1 MEQLIVMCADRSKA
15 DSASLEALLNAAVDS
30 IVIIDEEG
38 TILLFNP
45 AAESIFGYT
54 STEVIGKNVTTLM
67 PQPYRDQHDGFLKR
81 YRDTGKASI
90 IGLGREAVGLKS
102 DGEQFPIF
110 LSVGEITG
118 GSRERYVGL
127 IRDLSEQRKIE
138 DTVRELESRLAHA
151 DRLVTLGELTAGI
164 AHEINQPL
172 TAIAAYADAGHRL
185 LTTGNPVSDDEI
197 RDICKRV
204 AKQARRAGAVVS
216 HLRKLASRGNVVKA
230 RHRIKPVVQ
239 NVLMLFE
246 YDIRQSHVTL
256 KTDIERKLPE
266 VFIDDIQIQQV
277 LVNLIK
283 NSIDALREAATPDPE
298 ILVTAESAEREILVK
313 VVDNGPGVDE
323 KLRSRLFEP
332 FFTTK
337 PHGVGLG
344 LSICRNIANAHGGNL
359 RHETPPGGGCRF
371 TLSLPL
377 ELIG

>member
-1 MEQLIVMCADRSKA
+1 MCADRSKA
-15 DSASLEALLNAAVDS
+15 DSAPLVALLNAAVDG
-30 IVIIDEEG
+30 IVIIDEDG
-38 TILLFNP
+38 TILSFNP
-45 AAESIFGYT
+45 AAESMFGYAKA
-54 STEVIGKNVTTLM
+54 EVTGKNVTTLM
-67 PQPYRDQHDGFLKR
+67 PQPYCDEHNSFIKR

-90 IGLGREAVGLKS
+90 IGIGREVVGLKS

-110 LSVGEITG
+110 LSVGEIAG
-118 GSRERYVGL
+118 ESKERFVGL
-127 IRDLSEQRKIE
+127 IRDLSEQRRIE
-138 DTVRELESRLAHA
+138 GMVRELETHLAHA

-185 LTTGNPVSDDEI
+185 LTSGNPSSADEI

-204 AKQARRAGAVVS
+204 AEQARRAGAVVS

-230 RHRIKPVVQ
+230 RCQLKPVIQ
-239 NVLMLFE
+239 NVLTLFE
-246 YDIRQSHVTL
+246 YDIRQSHITL

-283 NSIDALREAATPDPE
+283 NSIDALREAGTPEPE
-298 ILVTAESAEREILVK
+298 ILITAESAEREILVK
-313 VVDNGPGVDE
+313 VTDNGPGVDE
-323 KLRSRLFEP
+323 ELRSRLFEP

-337 PHGVGLG
+337 PLGVGLG
-344 LSICRNIANAHGGNL
+344 LSICCNIALAHGGSL
-359 RHETPPGGGCRF
+359 RHETPPDGGCRF

>member
-1 MEQLIVMCADRSKA
+1 MCADRSKA

-30 IVIIDEEG
+30 IIIIDEEG

-45 AAESIFGYT
+45 AAESIFGYA
-54 STEVIGKNVTTLM
+54 SMEVIGKNVTTLM

-81 YRDTGKASI
+81 FRETGKASI
-90 IGLGREAVGLKS
+90 IGLGREVVGLKS
-102 DGEQFPIF
+102 DGERFPIF

-118 GSRERYVGL
+118 GSKERYVGL
-127 IRDLSEQRKIE
+127 IRDLSEQRRIE

-197 RDICKRV
+197 KDICKRV

-216 HLRKLASRGNVVKA
+216 HLRKLASRGNAVKA
-230 RHRIKPVVQ
+230 RCRIKPVVQ

-246 YDIRQSHVTL
+246 YDIRQSRVTL

-283 NSIDALREAATPDPE
+283 NSIDALREAGTPDPE

-313 VVDNGPGVDE
+313 VTDNGPGVDE
-323 KLRSRLFEP
+323 ELRSRLFEP

-359 RHETPPGGGCRF
+359 RHETPPEGGCRF

>member
-1 MEQLIVMCADRSKA
+1 MCADRSKA

-54 STEVIGKNVTTLM
+54 SAEVIGKNVTTLM

-90 IGLGREAVGLKS
+90 IGLGREVVGLKS

-118 GSRERYVGL
+118 GNTERYVGL

-185 LTTGNPVSDDEI
+185 LTTGNPASDDEI
-197 RDICKRV
+197 KDICKRV

-230 RHRIKPVVQ
+230 RRRIKPVIQ

-298 ILVTAESAEREILVK
+298 ILVTAESAELEILVK
-313 VVDNGPGVDE
+313 VTDNGPGVDE
-323 KLRSRLFEP
+323 ELRSRLFEP

-359 RHETPPGGGCRF
+359 RHETPPEGGCRF

>member
-1 MEQLIVMCADRSKA
+1 MRADRSKA

-30 IVIIDEEG
+30 IIIIDEVG

-54 STEVIGKNVTTLM
+54 SAEVIGKNVTTLM

-110 LSVGEITG
+110 LSVGEIAG
-118 GSRERYVGL
+118 GSTNRYVGL

-197 RDICKRV
+197 RDICKRI

-230 RHRIKPVVQ
+230 RRRIKPVVQ

-246 YDIRQSHVTL
+246 YDIRQSRVTL

-283 NSIDALREAATPDPE
+283 NSIDALREASTPDPE

-313 VVDNGPGVDE
+313 VTDNGPGVNE
-323 KLRSRLFEP
+323 ELRSRLFEP

-344 LSICRNIANAHGGNL
+344 LSICRNSANAHGGNL
-359 RHETPPGGGCRF
+359 RHGTPPEGGCRF

>member
-1 MEQLIVMCADRSKA
+1 MCADRSKA

-30 IVIIDEEG
+30 IIIIDEEG

-45 AAESIFGYT
+45 AAESIFGYA
-54 STEVIGKNVTTLM
+54 SMEVIGKNVTTLM

-81 YRDTGKASI
+81 FRETGKASI
-90 IGLGREAVGLKS
+90 IGLGREVVGLRS

-110 LSVGEITG
+110 LSVGEIAG
-118 GSRERYVGL
+118 GSTERYVGL

-197 RDICKRV
+197 KDICKRV

-216 HLRKLASRGNVVKA
+216 HLRKLASRGNAVKA
-230 RHRIKPVVQ
+230 RCRIKPVVQ

-246 YDIRQSHVTL
+246 YDIRQSRVTL

-283 NSIDALREAATPDPE
+283 NSIDALREADTPDPE

-313 VVDNGPGVDE
+313 VTDNGPGVDE
-323 KLRSRLFEP
+323 ELRSRLFEP

-359 RHETPPGGGCRF
+359 RHETPPEGGCRF

>member
-1 MEQLIVMCADRSKA
+1 M
-15 DSASLEALLNAAVDS
+15 EALLNAAVDS
-30 IVIIDEEG
+30 IIIIDEEG

-45 AAESIFGYT
+45 AAESIFGYA
-54 STEVIGKNVTTLM
+54 SMEVIGKNVTTLM

-81 YRDTGKASI
+81 FRETGKASI
-90 IGLGREAVGLKS
+90 IGLGREVVGLKS
-102 DGEQFPIF
+102 DGERFPIF

-118 GSRERYVGL
+118 GSKERYVGL
-127 IRDLSEQRKIE
+127 IRDLSEQRRIE

-197 RDICKRV
+197 KDICKRV

-216 HLRKLASRGNVVKA
+216 HLRKLASRGNAVKA
-230 RHRIKPVVQ
+230 RCRIKPVVQ

-246 YDIRQSHVTL
+246 YDIRQSRVTL

-283 NSIDALREAATPDPE
+283 NSIDALREAGTPDPE

-313 VVDNGPGVDE
+313 VTDNGPGVDE
-323 KLRSRLFEP
+323 ELRSRLFEP

-359 RHETPPGGGCRF
+359 RHETPPEGGCRF

>member
-1 MEQLIVMCADRSKA
+1 MCADRSKV

-30 IVIIDEEG
+30 IIIIDVEG
-38 TILLFNP
+38 MILLFNP
-45 AAESIFGYT
+45 AAESIFGYA
-54 STEVIGKNVTTLM
+54 SVEVIGKNVTTLM

-81 YRDTGKASI
+81 FRDTGKASI
-90 IGLGREAVGLKS
+90 IGLGREVVGLKS

-110 LSVGEITG
+110 LSVGEIAG
-118 GSRERYVGL
+118 GSTERYVGL

-197 RDICKRV
+197 KDICKRV

-216 HLRKLASRGNVVKA
+216 HLRKLASRGNAVKA
-230 RHRIKPVVQ
+230 RCRIKPVVQ

-246 YDIRQSHVTL
+246 YDIRQSRVTL

-283 NSIDALREAATPDPE
+283 NSIDALREADTPDPE

-313 VVDNGPGVDE
+313 VTDNGPGVDE
-323 KLRSRLFEP
+323 ELRSRLFEP

-359 RHETPPGGGCRF
+359 RHETPPEGGCRF

>member
-1 MEQLIVMCADRSKA
+1 MRADRSKA

-30 IVIIDEEG
+30 IVIIDEVG

-54 STEVIGKNVTTLM
+54 SAEVIGKNVTTLM

-110 LSVGEITG
+110 LSVGEIAG
-118 GSRERYVGL
+118 GSTNRYVGL

-151 DRLVTLGELTAGI
+151 DRLLTLGELTAGI

-197 RDICKRV
+197 KDICKRV

-216 HLRKLASRGNVVKA
+216 HLRKLASRGNAVKA
-230 RHRIKPVVQ
+230 RCRIKPVVQ

-246 YDIRQSHVTL
+246 YDIRQSRVTL

-283 NSIDALREAATPDPE
+283 NSIDALREAGTPDPE

-313 VVDNGPGVDE
+313 VTDNGPGVDE
-323 KLRSRLFEP
+323 ELRSRLFEP

-359 RHETPPGGGCRF
+359 RHETPPEGGCRF

>member
-1 MEQLIVMCADRSKA
+1 MCADRSKA

-30 IVIIDEEG
+30 IIIIDEEG

-45 AAESIFGYT
+45 AAESIFGYA
-54 STEVIGKNVTTLM
+54 SMEVIGKNVTTLM

-81 YRDTGKASI
+81 FRETGKASI
-90 IGLGREAVGLKS
+90 IGLGREVVGLKS
-102 DGEQFPIF
+102 DGERFPIF
-110 LSVGEITG
+110 LSVGEIAG
-118 GSRERYVGL
+118 GSKERYVGL
-127 IRDLSEQRKIE
+127 IRDLSEQRRIE

-197 RDICKRV
+197 KDICKRV
-204 AKQARRAGAVVS
+204 AKQARRAGTVVS
-216 HLRKLASRGNVVKA
+216 HLRKLASRGNAVKA
-230 RHRIKPVVQ
+230 RCRIKPVVQ

-246 YDIRQSHVTL
+246 YDIRQSRVTL

-283 NSIDALREAATPDPE
+283 NSIDALREAGTPDPE

-313 VVDNGPGVDE
+313 VTDNGPGVDE
-323 KLRSRLFEP
+323 ELRSRLFEP

-359 RHETPPGGGCRF
+359 RHETPPEGGCRF

>member
-1 MEQLIVMCADRSKA
+1 MCADRSKV

-30 IVIIDEEG
+30 IIIIDVEG
-38 TILLFNP
+38 MILLFNP
-45 AAESIFGYT
+45 AAESIFGYA
-54 STEVIGKNVTTLM
+54 SVEVIGKNVTTLM

-81 YRDTGKASI
+81 FRDTGKASI
-90 IGLGREAVGLKS
+90 IGLGREVVGLRS

-110 LSVGEITG
+110 LSVGEIAG
-118 GSRERYVGL
+118 GSTERYVGL

-197 RDICKRV
+197 KDICKRV

-216 HLRKLASRGNVVKA
+216 HLRKLASRGNAVKA
-230 RHRIKPVVQ
+230 RCRIKPVVQ

-246 YDIRQSHVTL
+246 YDIRQSRVTL

-283 NSIDALREAATPDPE
+283 NSIDALREAGTPDPE

-313 VVDNGPGVDE
+313 VTDNGPGVDE
-323 KLRSRLFEP
+323 ELRSRLFEP

-359 RHETPPGGGCRF
+359 RHETPPEGGCRF

>member
-1 MEQLIVMCADRSKA
+1 MCADRSKA

-30 IVIIDEEG
+30 IIIIDEEG

-45 AAESIFGYT
+45 AAESIFGYA
-54 STEVIGKNVTTLM
+54 SMEVIGKNVTTLM

-81 YRDTGKASI
+81 FRETGKASI
-90 IGLGREAVGLKS
+90 IGLGREVVGLKS
-102 DGEQFPIF
+102 DGERFPIF
-110 LSVGEITG
+110 LSVGEIAG
-118 GSRERYVGL
+118 GSKERYVGL
-127 IRDLSEQRKIE
+127 IRDLSEQRRIE

-197 RDICKRV
+197 KDICKRV

-216 HLRKLASRGNVVKA
+216 HLRKLASRGNAVKA
-230 RHRIKPVVQ
+230 RCRIKPVVQ

-246 YDIRQSHVTL
+246 YDIRQSRVTL

-283 NSIDALREAATPDPE
+283 NSIDALREAGTPDPE

-313 VVDNGPGVDE
+313 VTDNGPGVDE
-323 KLRSRLFEP
+323 ELRSRLFEP

-359 RHETPPGGGCRF
+359 RHETPPEGGCRF

>member
-1 MEQLIVMCADRSKA
+1 
-15 DSASLEALLNAAVDS
+15 
-30 IVIIDEEG
+30 
-38 TILLFNP
+38 
-45 AAESIFGYT
+45 
-54 STEVIGKNVTTLM
+54 M
-67 PQPYRDQHDGFLKR
+67 PQPYRDQHDGFLNR
-81 YRDTGKASI
+81 FRDTGKASI
-90 IGLGREAVGLKS
+90 IGLGREVVGLKS
-102 DGEQFPIF
+102 DGERFPIF

-118 GSRERYVGL
+118 GSKERYVGL
-127 IRDLSEQRKIE
+127 IRDLSEQRRIE

-185 LTTGNPVSDDEI
+185 LTTGTPVSDDEI
-197 RDICKRV
+197 KDICKRV

-216 HLRKLASRGNVVKA
+216 HLRKLASRGNAVKA
-230 RHRIKPVVQ
+230 RCRIKPVVQ

-246 YDIRQSHVTL
+246 YDIRQSRVTL

-283 NSIDALREAATPDPE
+283 NSIDALREAGTPDPE

-313 VVDNGPGVDE
+313 VTDNGPGVDE
-323 KLRSRLFEP
+323 ELRSRLFEP

-344 LSICRNIANAHGGNL
+344 LSICRNIAIAHGGNL
-359 RHETPPGGGCRF
+359 RHQTPPEGGCRF

>member
-1 MEQLIVMCADRSKA
+1 MCADRSKA

-30 IVIIDEEG
+30 IIIIDEEG

-45 AAESIFGYT
+45 AAESIFGYA
-54 STEVIGKNVTTLM
+54 SVEVIGKNVTTLM

-81 YRDTGKASI
+81 FRETGKASI
-90 IGLGREAVGLKS
+90 IGLGREVVGLKS
-102 DGEQFPIF
+102 DGERFPIF
-110 LSVGEITG
+110 LSVGEIAG
-118 GSRERYVGL
+118 GSKERYVGL
-127 IRDLSEQRKIE
+127 IRDLSEQRRIE

-197 RDICKRV
+197 KDICKRV

-216 HLRKLASRGNVVKA
+216 HLRKLASRGNAVKA
-230 RHRIKPVVQ
+230 LCRIKPVVQ

-246 YDIRQSHVTL
+246 YDIRQSRVTL

-283 NSIDALREAATPDPE
+283 NSIDALREAGTPDPE

-313 VVDNGPGVDE
+313 VTDNGPGVDE
-323 KLRSRLFEP
+323 ELRSRLFEP

-359 RHETPPGGGCRF
+359 RHETPPEGGCRF

>member
-1 MEQLIVMCADRSKA
+1 MRADRSKA

-30 IVIIDEEG
+30 IVIIDEVG

-45 AAESIFGYT
+45 AAESIFGYA
-54 STEVIGKNVTTLM
+54 SVEVIGKNVTTLM

-81 YRDTGKASI
+81 FRDTGKASI
-90 IGLGREAVGLKS
+90 IGLGREVVGLKS

-110 LSVGEITG
+110 LSVGEIAG
-118 GSRERYVGL
+118 GSTERYVGL

-197 RDICKRV
+197 RDICKRI

-230 RHRIKPVVQ
+230 RRRIKPVVQ

-246 YDIRQSHVTL
+246 YDIRQSRVTL

-283 NSIDALREAATPDPE
+283 NSIDALREAGTPDPE

-313 VVDNGPGVDE
+313 VTDNGPGVDE
-323 KLRSRLFEP
+323 ELRSRLFEP

-359 RHETPPGGGCRF
+359 RHETPPEGGCRF